1 MTMKYE
7 TFIPRQFDQSELDSQ
22 IARKQQ
28 MHNKYTFIEAAS
40 FNEALQ
46 VLEQYKSEK
55 YTLDKDFLP
64 VALPMGNGTVV
75 FQFRMI
81 KPEKLI
87 KQELSYIASEVTEQY
102 KIALKA
108 EQAEAVERM
117 VNRLIGEAKER
128 ELKESI
134 AKQDAQ
140 LNEAR
145 KQAQEIL
152 GVTL

>member
-1 MTMKYE
+1 MVMKYN
-7 TFIPRQFDQSELDSQ
+7 TIPAPQFDQKELDSQ
-22 IARKQQ
+22 IVRKQQ

-75 FQFRMI
+75 FQFRMV
-81 KPEKLI
+81 KPPKLI
-87 KQELSYIASEVTEQY
+87 EKELAYIASEVAEQY
-102 KIALKA
+102 KITLKA

-117 VNRLIGEAKER
+117 VNRLIGEAKEK